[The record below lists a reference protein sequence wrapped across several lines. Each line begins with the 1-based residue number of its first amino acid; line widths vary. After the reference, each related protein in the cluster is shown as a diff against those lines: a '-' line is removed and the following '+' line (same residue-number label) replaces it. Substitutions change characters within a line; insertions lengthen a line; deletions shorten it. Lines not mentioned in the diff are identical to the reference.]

1 MATHP
6 NGEFDYISNR
16 QDCSDRV
23 ISGIISDGYGDA
35 IAYTHGSITDGYG
48 DRFQPSDAYVQTLR
62 AEAKLVGVR
71 LPASDLEAV
80 KFAARAALESE

>member
-1 MATHP
+1 MTTHP
-6 NGEFDYISNR
+6 NGEFDFISNR
-16 QDCSDRV
+16 QDCSDRIV
-23 ISGIISDGYGDA
+23 SGTISDGYGDVVVH
-35 IAYTHGSITDGYG
+35 THGLITDGYG

-62 AEAKLVGVR
+62 AEAELARIK